1 MPLPLAQEQPQP
13 PPAPII
19 KIDLDGLANL
29 IWQSFIDHIG
39 DVGNATWSGI
49 KANLPDIGQSVWTP
63 LSTWLESGVHAS
75 AEATWN
81 AMFPTISTLMFQLPA
96 ALTTNLPAYRAVA
109 MDPLPVAVG
118 GATLALVMLGIRT
131 LFGAMIGHDHVV
143 THIAARIIPATAMAA
158 GYLVLVGFALGLI
171 NTLGATVGPQA
182 FAGMLAFPSAP
193 NPALILPYVGLWLFL
208 IWYAVRLLVRL
219 AYGLFRFLLALVF
232 GPVALVLW
240 AIPQT
245 EWVTG
250 FWLREFIG
258 WGTSPLLVVVAV
270 SLAIPLAAG
279 QAGFLGAVLFGIGG
293 LQAAHDVV
301 GLLASGRGG
310 GGGGGGFG
318 GLIAAARLG
327 ARAAGPAGAAAATVP
342 AMGAQQMADT
352 YGFR

>member
-1 MPLPLAQEQPQP
+1 MFAQDQPAP
-13 PPAPII
+13 PPPTI
-19 KIDLDGLANL
+19 KIDLSGLAAL
-29 IWQSFIDHIG
+29 IWQWFIDHIG
-39 DVGNATWSGI
+39 DVGGAAWAALKPQLG
-49 KANLPDIGQSVWTP
+49 DVGQTLWTP
-63 LSTWLESGVHAS
+63 FTAWIESGVHAS

-81 AMFPTISTLMFQLPA
+81 AMFPTIATLMFQLPA
-96 ALTTNLPAYRAVA
+96 ALTTNLPAYRAIA

-118 GATLALVMLGIRT
+118 GATLALVLLGLRT
-131 LFGAMIGHDHVV
+131 LFGAMIGRDHVV
-143 THIAARIIPATAMAA
+143 THIAARVLPATAMAA

-208 IWYAVRLLVRL
+208 IWFAVRLMIRL
-219 AYGLFRFLLALVF
+219 TYGLMRFLIALVF
-232 GPVALVLW
+232 GPVALILW

-293 LQAAHDVV
+293 LQVAHDVV
-301 GLLASGRGG
+301 GLLSAARSGG
-310 GGGGGGFG
+310 GGWFG
-318 GLIAAARLG
+318 GVVAAARLG